1 MIVPS
6 LPISKTSRLID
17 AAAASCEMFHRREAD
32 DLVDKCIRLHL
43 VESLVAALSVLEQL
57 ATDTAHRP

>member
-17 AAAASCEMFHRREAD
+17 AAAGSCEMFHRREAD

-43 VESLVAALSVLEQL
+43 VESLVAASVLEQL